1 MGHRSIKC
9 SLFSSHHS
17 TVGDVNDA
25 FHSLAHTILLSL
37 AASLNRFFLITLLF
51 EKSRAN
57 QARRISSPT
66 RTLIA
71 VIFLLSLFFFANFR
85 QLPGSAVTPWLMP
98 AVHTAW
104 VLQGTF
110 CVEPARARFLYWL
123 IRFDRNSTGFKWYFT
138 VNMWAETA
146 APKLGLPGGLDGV
159 LGVYGPREKNF
170 SSSSRSYV
178 ISSI

>member
-17 TVGDVNDA
+17 TVGDVNGA
-25 FHSLAHTILLSL
+25 FHSLAHTILLSS

-71 VIFLLSLFFFANFR
+71 VIFLLSLFFFCKFQTTAR
-85 QLPGSAVTPWLMP
+85 LCSDTLTDACSTHSMGSARYFLCG
-98 AVHTAW
+98 ASKSK
-104 VLQGTF
+104 VLILAYK
-110 CVEPARARFLYWL
+110 V
-123 IRFDRNSTGFKWYFT
+123 
-138 VNMWAETA
+138 
-146 APKLGLPGGLDGV
+146 
-159 LGVYGPREKNF
+159 
-170 SSSSRSYV
+170 
-178 ISSI
+178 